1 MNGFKVMKDPL
12 KMTENKAGSFN
23 LLVEDEDFEIFE
35 SIIKP
40 GRSIICQPYECKDA
54 LNVALVI
61 SGKLFHT
68 NTSNYILSGERITFK
83 NIEETHHL
91 YVVEES
97 KLLMIRR
104 ANLVNDQMKIIEK
117 VSDFLHIIQERDSYT
132 EEHCNRTGNLAVQ
145 LATYMKLDEKV
156 IENVLYVGKFH
167 DVGKIDLPGDV
178 LNKPGK
184 LSTEEYERVKTH
196 SQIGHD
202 IVLDQ
207 TGDAHFARIVLEHH
221 EKLNGSGYPN
231 GLKGDAISMEA
242 RVILVAD
249 SFDAM
254 TSDRPYRKAM
264 SNQKALE
271 ELKRYSGIWYDPAV
285 VRAMEDLIKNFGSH
299 LG

>member
-68 NTSNYILSGERITFK
+68 NASNYILSGERITFK

-117 VSDFLHIIQERDSYT
+117 V
-132 EEHCNRTGNLAVQ
+132 
-145 LATYMKLDEKV
+145 
-156 IENVLYVGKFH
+156 
-167 DVGKIDLPGDV
+167 
-178 LNKPGK
+178 
-184 LSTEEYERVKTH
+184 
-196 SQIGHD
+196 
-202 IVLDQ
+202 
-207 TGDAHFARIVLEHH
+207 
-221 EKLNGSGYPN
+221 
-231 GLKGDAISMEA
+231 
-242 RVILVAD
+242 
-249 SFDAM
+249 
-254 TSDRPYRKAM
+254 
-264 SNQKALE
+264 
-271 ELKRYSGIWYDPAV
+271 
-285 VRAMEDLIKNFGSH
+285 
-299 LG
+299 